1 MTCCLADVIIEKR
14 VFFMSNNLNL
24 NSKKYDFIFKS
35 PEIILPIT
43 FFILCLLGS
52 LLLAIP
58 LSHNGRVNF
67 LDSVFT
73 AVSAVCV
80 TGLSVFDVGSTLT
93 SFGQLILIVLIQ
105 LGGLGIMSISSIV
118 FLLLG
123 KRMSLSYA
131 KTARNIFDVESNL
144 EIKKSL
150 ILIFKFTFWTELIGA
165 IILSLC
171 FIIEEGNIL
180 YGLKLGIFSAISAFC
195 NAGFFLKATNLIS
208 YNTNPVILYTI
219 SFLIILGG
227 ISPAVCAYLPNII
240 KKKKLPA
247 MAVIVFYTTIVL
259 LFAGTIFFLISEY
272 NGALYGMSLAD
283 KFNNAWFQSATTRTA
298 GFNSVDL
305 SNINTVS
312 YILFIFLMII
322 GGSPGGTAGGIKT
335 VALGISYITL
345 YNVITGKKNVIR
357 NRLIPNDALQKIV
370 TLIVFY
376 LSILLLII
384 LMLLTTQNISNKN
397 LIFEAVSAMGTVG
410 LSLGITSNLD
420 EVGKIIIIIAMF
432 LGRVFPVALLCY
444 INSKSVN
451 NDIEYPDAK
460 ISLT

>member
-1 MTCCLADVIIEKR
+1 MKSSFGFD
-14 VFFMSNNLNL
+14 N
-24 NSKKYDFIFKS
+24 KKYDFIFRS
-35 PEIILPIT
+35 PERILPIT
-43 FFILCLLGS
+43 FFILCVIGS

-58 LSHNGRVNF
+58 FSNIGKINF

-80 TGLSVFDVGSTLT
+80 TGLSVFDVGSKL
-93 SFGQLILIVLIQ
+93 SLFGQLILIILIQ

-144 EIKKSL
+144 EIKNSL
-150 ILIFKFTFWTELIGA
+150 FLIFKFTFWTEFIGA
-165 IILSLC
+165 LILSFC
-171 FIIEEGNIL
+171 FIIEENNL
-180 YGLKLGIFSAISAFC
+180 FYGLKLGIFTAVSAFC
-195 NAGFFLKATNLIS
+195 NAGFFLKSTNLIS
-208 YNTNPVILYTI
+208 YNTSPIILYTI

-227 ISPAVCAYLPNII
+227 ISPAICAYLPNLL
-240 KKKKLPA
+240 KKKKIPA
-247 MAVIVFYTTIVL
+247 MGVIVFYTTIVL
-259 LFAGTIFFLISEY
+259 LFVGTIFFLISEY
-272 NGALYGMSLAD
+272 NGALQGLNFID
-283 KFNNAWFQSATTRTA
+283 KFNNAWFQSVTTRTA

-312 YILFIFLMII
+312 YILFIFLMIV

-345 YNVITGKKNVIR
+345 YNVITGKKNIVR
-357 NRLIPNDALQKIV
+357 NRLIPSDVLQKIV

-384 LMLLTTQNISNKN
+384 LMLLTTQSLSNRN

-410 LSLGITSNLD
+410 LSLGITSSLD
-420 EVGKIIIIIAMF
+420 EVGKVIIIIAMF
-432 LGRVFPVALLCY
+432 LGRVFPVTLLCY
-444 INSKSVN
+444 INSKSVDSN
-451 NDIEYPDAK
+451 IEYPDAK

>member
-1 MTCCLADVIIEKR
+1 MNNNIEY
-14 VFFMSNNLNL
+14 NN
-24 NSKKYDFIFKS
+24 KKYDFIFRS
-35 PEIILPIT
+35 PEKILPIT
-43 FFILCLLGS
+43 FFFLCIMGS
-52 LLLAIP
+52 IFLSLPNAI
-58 LSHNGRVNF
+58 NGKINF

-80 TGLSVFDVGSTLT
+80 TGLSVIDIGSKLTTL
-93 SFGQLILIVLIQ
+93 GQIILIILIQ

-150 ILIFKFTFWTELIGA
+150 FLIFKFTFAVEFIGA
-165 IILSLC
+165 CILSLS
-171 FIIEEGNIL
+171 FIYEENNIL
-180 YGLKLGIFSAISAFC
+180 YGLKLGIFTAISAFC
-195 NAGFFLKATNLIS
+195 NAGLFLKSTSLIS
-208 YNTNPVILYTI
+208 YNTNPIVLYTV
-219 SFLIILGG
+219 SFLIIIGG
-227 ISPAVCAYLPNII
+227 IAPAICAYFPNLL
-240 KKKKLPA
+240 KKKKIPA
-247 MAVIVFYTTIVL
+247 MGVIVFYTTMVL
-259 LFAGTIFFLISEY
+259 LFVGTIFFLISEY
-272 NGALYGMSLAD
+272 NGALHCLNFID
-283 KFNNAWFQSATTRTA
+283 KFNNAWFQSVTTRTA

-312 YILFIFLMII
+312 YILFIFLMIV

-345 YNVITGKKNVIR
+345 YNVITGKKNIVR
-357 NRLIPNDALQKIV
+357 NRLIPNDVLQKIV

-384 LMLLTTQNISNKN
+384 LMLLTTQSISNRN

-420 EVGKIIIIIAMF
+420 EVGKVIIIIAMF
-432 LGRVFPVALLCY
+432 LGRVFPVTLLCY
-444 INSKSVN
+444 INSKSVDSN
-451 NDIEYPDAK
+451 IEYPDAK